1 MSSAIT
7 FIGMDLGTF
16 RTSAVSSNGHQ
27 EELETVVG
35 WPKDHI
41 AESLLGKKVVFGSE
55 VIDNRMSLD
64 YVRPFGHGV
73 LKFNSHTERGMDEN
87 LVEKHRKAARLLV
100 EQVVSLVEPNRQ
112 GPIYGVVGM
121 PSRATLV
128 NKEMVI
134 EATRGAFDAVMLVPE
149 PFAVAYS
156 ANRLTETLVVD
167 IGAGTID
174 LCPMF
179 GTFPNDDDQ
188 LTIPFGGDQVDE
200 ELYNCIVEAWP
211 DARIS
216 KKMVRE
222 IKEKHGFVGP
232 SEDRVIVSLPV
243 KGKPTEI
250 DITEP
255 LKHAC
260 GKLLPPIIECVVEL
274 VARFEPEFQD
284 CLLNNILLGGGGS
297 QLKGLPDQLEIALQA
312 YGGGNVR
319 RTHDSVFAGATGALK
334 LAMGMPLEYWSKLDQ
349 SKALGKLQPAADQ

>member
-1 MSSAIT
+1 MSNSIT

-27 EELETVVG
+27 AELETVVG

-41 AESLLGKKVVFGSE
+41 AESLLGKPVVYGSE
-55 VIDNRMSLD
+55 VIEHRMSLD
-64 YVRPFGHGV
+64 FVRPFGHGV
-73 LKFNSHTERGMDEN
+73 LKFNSHTERGLDEKQ
-87 LVEKHRKAARLLV
+87 VEKHRKAARLLV
-100 EQVVSLVEPNRQ
+100 DQVVSQVEPNPS

-121 PSRATLV
+121 PSRATIV

-134 EATRGAFDAVMLVPE
+134 EATRSAFDAVMLVPE

-156 ANRLTETLVVD
+156 ANRLSETLVVD

-179 GTFPNDDDQ
+179 GTFPNDEDQ
-188 LTIPFGGDQVDE
+188 LTIPFGGDEVDE
-200 ELYNCIVEAWP
+200 ELYNRILEACP

-222 IKEKHGFVGP
+222 IKEKHGFVGTT
-232 SEDRVIVSLPV
+232 EDHVVISLPV
-243 KGKPTEI
+243 KGKPTDI
-250 DITEP
+250 DITEHI
-255 LKHAC
+255 KHAC
-260 GKLLPPIIECVVEL
+260 AKLLPPIVECVVEL

-297 QLKGLPDQLEIALQA
+297 QLKGLPEQLEIALQP

-319 RTHDSVFAGATGALK
+319 RTHDSVYAGATGALK
-334 LAMGMPLEYWSKLDQ
+334 LAMGMPMEYWSKLENSRAV
-349 SKALGKLQPAADQ
+349 SKAKAA